1 LSILASSRE
10 SATATPAD
18 LVAAAEAMGPTLAAR
33 AAATEAARALSSETM
48 NDLHEAGLLRYFV
61 PRRYGGYEMDWGVQ
75 IQIGRTLA
83 RHCASTAWIGCV
95 VGSHS
100 AYVARMSPQAQD
112 DVWKSQ
118 PDVLISTG
126 SVMRNVSVQPADGG
140 FVLNGRWSFSS
151 GIDHA
156 GWALMRASITNDH
169 RQSYFLTPRA
179 DFTIED
185 DWRVSGM
192 SGTGSKSVHIKDA
205 FVPAHRVISMTQMMA
220 PNPPGAAV
228 NSSVVSTASFRL
240 FAGSALLGPILGGAE
255 AVLNAFRALMQDGQ
269 AGQDKEDPQALLRIA
284 EAAAE
289 IGTAGRLADGLIER
303 QLEAAHSG
311 APVPKAV
318 RIANVLERTYAA
330 RLCLNGAARLVNSLD
345 AASITHDLPIQR
357 HYRDLQGMVQ
367 QIGVNWDRNMIN
379 GAKAMFDLTTDIP
392 DLNAD

>member
-1 LSILASSRE
+1 MSILASSRE

-126 SVMRNVSVQPADGG
+126 SVMLNVSVQPADGG

-156 GWALMRASITNDH
+156 GWALMRASIPNDH

>member
-228 NSSVVSTASFRL
+228 NSSVVSTAS
-240 FAGSALLGPILGGAE
+240 AE

>member
-1 LSILASSRE
+1 
-10 SATATPAD
+10 
-18 LVAAAEAMGPTLAAR
+18 
-33 AAATEAARALSSETM
+33 
-48 NDLHEAGLLRYFV
+48 
-61 PRRYGGYEMDWGVQ
+61 
-75 IQIGRTLA
+75 
-83 RHCASTAWIGCV
+83 
-95 VGSHS
+95 
-100 AYVARMSPQAQD
+100 
-112 DVWKSQ
+112 
-118 PDVLISTG
+118 
-126 SVMRNVSVQPADGG
+126 
-140 FVLNGRWSFSS
+140 
-151 GIDHA
+151 
-156 GWALMRASITNDH
+156 
-169 RQSYFLTPRA
+169 YFLTPRA

-228 NSSVVSTASFRL
+228 NSSVVSPASFRL

-318 RIANVLERTYAA
+318 RIANV
-330 RLCLNGAARLVNSLD
+330 
-345 AASITHDLPIQR
+345 
-357 HYRDLQGMVQ
+357 
-367 QIGVNWDRNMIN
+367 
-379 GAKAMFDLTTDIP
+379 
-392 DLNAD
+392 